1 MTTEPERLGCYVLP
15 GAAPDPRLGLAES
28 RTAEVLGLGSV
39 WIGERYDTKDL
50 PALAGAIGQ
59 VTDRVRIGAA
69 VTHPVLRHPMVLA
82 SMGQTLQALTDGR
95 FVLGLGRSAGW
106 RWAAYGVPA
115 PTLQSLG
122 EIATILRRLWAGET
136 VTHDG
141 PLGTFPRLRLA
152 QHLDVP
158 PPPLLLGAI
167 GPKTLDLAGRAYDGV
182 ILHPMLT
189 VDGVRRSVERV
200 RTAAEAA
207 GRDPDRIRCVATVVT
222 APDLPDEATRR
233 AVHSRAA
240 GYLSVRGLGEAIA
253 AANGWDARA
262 LAAYRGQE
270 TLNALGGLP
279 ADKNLTREQLADLA
293 DTLPSDWLPA
303 ASAMGSAAVCRDR
316 LAEYLAA
323 GADEIIVHGTPVTG
337 LAPLLDT
344 STGGRRGE

>member
-1 MTTEPERLGCYVLP
+1 MTPEPERLGCYVLP

-28 RTAEVLGLGSV
+28 RTAEALGLGSV

-50 PALAGAIGQ
+50 PSLAGAIGQ

-69 VTHPVLRHPMVLA
+69 VAHPVLRHPMVLA

-106 RWAAYGVPA
+106 RWAAYGTPA

-122 EIATILRRLWAGET
+122 DIATILRRLWAGET
-136 VTHDG
+136 VAHNG
-141 PLGTFPRLRLA
+141 PLGNFPRLRLA

-167 GPKTLDLAGRAYDGV
+167 GPRTLDLAGSAYDGA
-182 ILHPMLT
+182 ILHPLLT

-207 GRDPDRIRCVATVVT
+207 GRDPAGIRCVATVVV
-222 APDLPDEATRR
+222 APDLSVEATRR

-240 GYLSVRGLGEAIA
+240 GYLSVPGLGDAIVT
-253 AANGWDARA
+253 ANGWDACP
-262 LAAYRGQE
+262 LDAYRGQE
-270 TLNALGGLP
+270 VFTALGGLP
-279 ADKNLTREQLADLA
+279 ADKNLSREQLADLA
-293 DTLPSDWLPA
+293 DTLPEDWLPA
-303 ASAMGSAAVCRDR
+303 AAAMGSAAECRDR
-316 LAEYLAA
+316 LADHLAA
-323 GADEIIVHGTPVTG
+323 GADEIIVHGTPVSG
-337 LAPLLDT
+337 LASLLDA
-344 STGGRRGE
+344 STGGHRGG